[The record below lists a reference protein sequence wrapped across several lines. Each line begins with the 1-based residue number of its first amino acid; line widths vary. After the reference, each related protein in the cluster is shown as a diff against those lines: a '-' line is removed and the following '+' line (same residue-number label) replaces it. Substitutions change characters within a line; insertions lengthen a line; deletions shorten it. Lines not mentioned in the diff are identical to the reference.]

1 MREKAK
7 LITSGFLQYNS
18 MCLGGQVRKGFYPLV
33 FDELHLQVNSDKM
46 LKTITEEDKEAGFM
60 LFSAI
65 IFCSEPVALSQF
77 LHNLISAQ
85 SPRTIIQAT
94 VNTLK
99 SDNIN
104 EIITRIF
111 LNNFYLA
118 LDKKF
123 HFQYG
128 KILLAISSP
137 QQFDRL
143 ITKGWSFFSHYK
155 QDIEQCL
162 KNNSCQG
169 VSDLVQSLGE
179 ALL

>member
-1 MREKAK
+1 MKK
-7 LITSGFLQYNS
+7 
-18 MCLGGQVRKGFYPLV
+18 VFYSKV
-33 FDELHLQVNSDKM
+33 FDELDIQMIGDNT
-46 LKTITEEDKEAGFM
+46 LKTLTEEDIETGFM

-77 LHNLISAQ
+77 LHNLLSAQ

-104 EIITRIF
+104 EIRTRIL

-128 KILLAISSP
+128 KILLATSSS

-143 ITKGWSFFSHYK
+143 ITKGWSFFSRYK
-155 QDIEQCL
+155 QEIEQCL
-162 KNNSCQG
+162 KNTSCQG